1 MRRIACINQKG
12 GVGKTTSTTNLGAA
26 LAEAGQRVLLVDL
39 DPQSHLTLH
48 LGVEPAD
55 CNPGI
60 YEVLTDGVPV
70 DQAMQKVREN
80 IWLVPA
86 DTALAAAEMEL
97 VSVVGRE
104 VILRD
109 ALDAVSGKFDIMLI
123 DCPPSLGLL
132 TINAL
137 AAVEEVIVPMQP
149 HFLSL
154 QGFAKLLE
162 TVQLVATRITPGLKL
177 TGIALCMYDTGT
189 KLASEVAADLNAFLD
204 AARGKATPWSGAR
217 MFETIIRRNIKLAEC
232 ASMGQTIFDYAP
244 GSNGATDYQ
253 ALAMEVLNFEP
264 YTVPDAGDAIGGAS
278 ADLRAPVGAA
288 EECAESNGRASRET
302 VGSVDSVKD
311 DTSQDRGNITM
322 HQPEASSHVA

>member
-26 LAEAGQRVLLVDL
+26 MADAGQRVLLVDL

-48 LGVEPAD
+48 FGVEPAE

-132 TINAL
+132 TINSL

-154 QGFAKLLE
+154 QGFAKLLD
-162 TVQLVATRITPGLKL
+162 TVQLVVNRITPRLTL
-177 TGIALCMYDTGT
+177 TGIVLCMYETGT
-189 KLASEVAADLNAFLD
+189 KLASEVSADLNTFLD
-204 AARGKATPWSGAR
+204 SARDTPSPWSGAR
-217 MFETIIRRNIKLAEC
+217 MFETVIRRNIKLAEC

-244 GSNGATDYQ
+244 GSNGAADYQ
-253 ALAMEVLNFEP
+253 SLAKEILEFTPFAPDLVAPPSAEP
-264 YTVPDAGDAIGGAS
+264 HPPNQIVHKEIDHTKESQIQVGD
-278 ADLRAPVGAA
+278 
-288 EECAESNGRASRET
+288 
-302 VGSVDSVKD
+302 DSD
-311 DTSQDRGNITM
+311 DTRATECNAKTG
-322 HQPEASSHVA
+322 HQPEASSQVV